1 MMRKILIVEDELA
14 ISMVL
19 GAYLENAGYDVDYAY
34 NGEEALR
41 KLEEE
46 TPALILLDIMMPYVD
61 GWSVLSFIRKK
72 SACPVIMLTALSDTE
87 QKLKG
92 FENGADDYI
101 TKPFVGEEVIARVQA
116 VLRRS
121 SHYQEDER
129 VKYYGDLKINYVS
142 HQVFLNGIEVPFTP
156 RDLSV
161 FLFLASNPNQTFT
174 RDQLLDH
181 VWGNNYDGSDRA
193 VDLAIKRIRK
203 LLNGWDPK
211 DGEIKTLRGLGYQ
224 FYIQEKQ

>member
-1 MMRKILIVEDELA
+1 MKKILIVEDELA

-19 GAYLENAGYDVDYAY
+19 GAYLENAGYAVDYAY
-34 NGEEALR
+34 NGDEALQ

-46 TPALILLDIMMPYVD
+46 TPALILLDIMMPYLD
-61 GWSVLSFIRKK
+61 GWGVLSYIREK

-101 TKPFVGEEVIARVQA
+101 TKPFIGEEVIARVQA

-181 VWGNNYDGSDRA
+181 VWGSDYDGSDRA

>member
-1 MMRKILIVEDELA
+1 
-14 ISMVL
+14 
-19 GAYLENAGYDVDYAY
+19 
-34 NGEEALR
+34 
-41 KLEEE
+41 
-46 TPALILLDIMMPYVD
+46 
-61 GWSVLSFIRKK
+61 
-72 SACPVIMLTALSDTE
+72 DTE

-121 SHYQEDER
+121 SHYQVNDER
-129 VKYYGDLKINYVS
+129 IKYSGDLKINYVS

-181 VWGNNYDGSDRA
+181 VWGSDYDGSDRA

-224 FYIQEKQ
+224 FYIQEK

>member
-1 MMRKILIVEDELA
+1 MKKILIVEDELA

-34 NGEEALR
+34 NGEEALQ

-181 VWGNNYDGSDRA
+181 VWGNDYDGSDRA

>member
-1 MMRKILIVEDELA
+1 MKHILIVEDELA

-19 GAYLENAGYDVDYAY
+19 GAYLEKEGYIISYAY
-34 NGEEALR
+34 NGEEALQ
-41 KLEEE
+41 KVDEIH
-46 TPALILLDIMMPYVD
+46 PALILLDVMMPFMD
-61 GWSVLSFIRKK
+61 GWEVLKYIREK

-92 FENGADDYI
+92 FGEGADDYI
-101 TKPFVGEEVIARVQA
+101 TKPFVAEEVIARVQA

-121 SHYQEDER
+121 PQYQKEEEI
-129 VKYYGDLKINYVS
+129 KYYGNLKINYLS
-142 HQVFLNGIEVPFTP
+142 HQVFLNGIEIPFTP

-174 RDQLLDH
+174 REQLLDQ
-181 VWGNNYDGSDRA
+181 VWGMDYEGSDRA
-193 VDLAIKRIRK
+193 VDLAVKRIRK
-203 LLNGWDPK
+203 LLNGWDSQ

-224 FYIQEKQ
+224 FYVQEKQ

>member
-1 MMRKILIVEDELA
+1 MKHILIVEDELA

-19 GAYLENAGYDVDYAY
+19 GAYLEKEGYIISYAY
-34 NGEEALR
+34 NGEEALQ
-41 KLEEE
+41 KVDEIH
-46 TPALILLDIMMPYVD
+46 PALILLDVMMPFMD
-61 GWSVLSFIRKK
+61 GWEVLKYIRGK

-92 FENGADDYI
+92 FGEGADDYI
-101 TKPFVGEEVIARVQA
+101 TKPFVAEEVIARVQA

-121 SHYQEDER
+121 PQYQKEEEI
-129 VKYYGDLKINYVS
+129 KYYGNLKINYLS
-142 HQVFLNGIEVPFTP
+142 HQVFLNGIEIPFTP

-174 RDQLLDH
+174 REQLLDQ
-181 VWGNNYDGSDRA
+181 VWGMDYEGSDRA
-193 VDLAIKRIRK
+193 VDLAVKRIRK
-203 LLNGWDPK
+203 LLNGWDSQ

-224 FYIQEKQ
+224 FYVQEKQ

>member
-1 MMRKILIVEDELA
+1 MKKILIVEDELA

-34 NGEEALR
+34 NGEEALQ

-46 TPALILLDIMMPYVD
+46 TPPLILLDIMMPYVD

-181 VWGNNYDGSDRA
+181 VWGNDYDGSDRA

>member
-1 MMRKILIVEDELA
+1 MKKILIVEDELA

-19 GAYLENAGYDVDYAY
+19 GAYLENVGYDVDYAY
-34 NGEEALR
+34 DGDEALQ

-46 TPALILLDIMMPYVD
+46 TPALILLDIMMPYLD
-61 GWSVLSFIRKK
+61 GWGVLSYIRKK

-121 SHYQEDER
+121 SHYQDDDER

-156 RDLSV
+156 RDLAV

-181 VWGNNYDGSDRA
+181 VWGRDYDGSDRA

>member
-1 MMRKILIVEDELA
+1 MRKILIVEDELA

-121 SHYQEDER
+121 CHYQEDER

-181 VWGNNYDGSDRA
+181 VWGNDYDGSDRA

>member
-1 MMRKILIVEDELA
+1 MKKILIVEDELA

-19 GAYLENAGYDVDYAY
+19 GAYIENAGYDVDYAY
-34 NGEEALR
+34 NGEEALQ

-101 TKPFVGEEVIARVQA
+101 TKPFIGEEVIARVQA

-121 SHYQEDER
+121 PTYQEDER
-129 VKYYGDLKINYVS
+129 MKYYGDLKINYVS

-181 VWGNNYDGSDRA
+181 VWGSDYDGSDRA

-211 DGEIKTLRGLGYQ
+211 DGEIKTLRGLGNQ

>member
-1 MMRKILIVEDELA
+1 M
-14 ISMVL
+14 
-19 GAYLENAGYDVDYAY
+19 DYAY
-34 NGEEALR
+34 NGDEALQ

-46 TPALILLDIMMPYVD
+46 TPALILLDIMMPYLD
-61 GWSVLSFIRKK
+61 GWGVLSYIREK

-121 SHYQEDER
+121 SHYQDNDER
-129 VKYYGDLKINYVS
+129 VKFYGDLKINYVS

-181 VWGNNYDGSDRA
+181 VWGSDYDGSDRA

-224 FYIQEKQ
+224 FFIQEK

>member
-1 MMRKILIVEDELA
+1 MMKKILIVEDELA

-181 VWGNNYDGSDRA
+181 VWGNDYDGSDRA

>member
-1 MMRKILIVEDELA
+1 MKKILIVEDELA

-34 NGEEALR
+34 NGDEALQ

-46 TPALILLDIMMPYVD
+46 TPALILLDIMMPYLD
-61 GWSVLSFIRKK
+61 GWGVLSYIRKK

-121 SHYQEDER
+121 SHYQDNDER
-129 VKYYGDLKINYVS
+129 VKYYGDLKINDVS

-156 RDLSV
+156 RDLAV

-181 VWGNNYDGSDRA
+181 VWGSDYDGSDRA

-224 FYIQEKQ
+224 FYIQEK

>member
-1 MMRKILIVEDELA
+1 MKKILIVEDELA

-19 GAYLENAGYDVDYAY
+19 GAYIENAGYDVDYAY
-34 NGEEALR
+34 NGEEALQ

-92 FENGADDYI
+92 FENGANDYI
-101 TKPFVGEEVIARVQA
+101 TKPFIGEEVIARVQA

-121 SHYQEDER
+121 PTYQEDER
-129 VKYYGDLKINYVS
+129 MKYYGDLKINYVS

-181 VWGNNYDGSDRA
+181 VWGSDYDGSDRA

>member
-1 MMRKILIVEDELA
+1 MKKILIVEDELA

-19 GAYLENAGYDVDYAY
+19 GAYLENAGYEVDYAY

-41 KLEEE
+41 KLAEE
-46 TPALILLDIMMPYVD
+46 TPALIILDIMMPYVD
-61 GWSVLSFIRKK
+61 GWSVLSYIRKK

-92 FENGADDYI
+92 FEKGADDYI

-121 SHYQEDER
+121 PHYQEDER

-142 HQVFLNGIEVPFTP
+142 HQVSLNGIEIPFTP

-161 FLFLASNPNQTFT
+161 FLFLANNPNQTFT

-181 VWGNNYDGSDRA
+181 VWGRDYDGSDRA

>member
-1 MMRKILIVEDELA
+1 MKKILIVEDELA

-19 GAYLENAGYDVDYAY
+19 GAYIENAGYDVDYAY
-34 NGEEALR
+34 NGEEALQ

-101 TKPFVGEEVIARVQA
+101 TKPFIGEEVIARVQA

-121 SHYQEDER
+121 PTYQEDER
-129 VKYYGDLKINYVS
+129 MKYYGDLKINYVS

-181 VWGNNYDGSDRA
+181 VWGSDYDGSDRA
-193 VDLAIKRIRK
+193 VDLAIKSIRK

>member
-19 GAYLENAGYDVDYAY
+19 GAYLENAGYDVDYVY

-181 VWGNNYDGSDRA
+181 VWGNDYDGSDRA

>member
-1 MMRKILIVEDELA
+1 MRKILIVEDELA

>member
-1 MMRKILIVEDELA
+1 MKKILIVEDELA

-34 NGEEALR
+34 NGEEALQ

-142 HQVFLNGIEVPFTP
+142 HQVFLNGIEIPFTP

-181 VWGNNYDGSDRA
+181 VWGNDYDGSDRA

>member
-1 MMRKILIVEDELA
+1 MKKILIVEDELA

-34 NGEEALR
+34 NGDEALQ

-101 TKPFVGEEVIARVQA
+101 TKPFIGEEVIARVQA

-121 SHYQEDER
+121 PTYQEDER

-181 VWGNNYDGSDRA
+181 VWGSDYDGSDRA

>member
-1 MMRKILIVEDELA
+1 MMKKILIVEDELA

-34 NGEEALR
+34 NGEEALQ

-181 VWGNNYDGSDRA
+181 VWGNDYDGSDRA

>member
-1 MMRKILIVEDELA
+1 MKKILIVEDELA

-19 GAYLENAGYDVDYAY
+19 GAYLENAGYLVSYAY
-34 NGEEALR
+34 NGEEAIQ
-41 KLEEE
+41 KLEEDI
-46 TPALILLDIMMPYVD
+46 PSLILLDIMMPHLD
-61 GWSVLSFIRKK
+61 GWGVLKHIRNK
-72 SACPVIMLTALSDTE
+72 SACPVIMLTAMSETD

-92 FENGADDYI
+92 FESGADDYI
-101 TKPFVGEEVIARVQA
+101 TKPFIAEEVIARVQA

-121 SHYQEDER
+121 PQYQLDDE
-129 VKYYGDLKINYVS
+129 VKYYGDLKINYIS

-161 FLFLASNPNQTFT
+161 FLFLANNPNQTFT

-181 VWGNNYDGSDRA
+181 VWGSDYDGSDRA

-203 LLNGWDPK
+203 LLHGWDPK

-224 FYIQEKQ
+224 FYIQERQ

>member
-1 MMRKILIVEDELA
+1 MRKILIVEDELA

-19 GAYLENAGYDVDYAY
+19 GAYLENAGYDVDYVY

-181 VWGNNYDGSDRA
+181 VWGNDYDGSDRA

>member
-1 MMRKILIVEDELA
+1 MKNILIVEDELA

-19 GAYLENAGYDVDYAY
+19 GAYLENAGYEVDYAY
-34 NGEEALR
+34 NGEEALQ

-46 TPALILLDIMMPYVD
+46 TPALILLDIMMPYLD
-61 GWSVLSFIRKK
+61 GWSVLSFIREK

-181 VWGNNYDGSDRA
+181 VWGSDYDGSDRA

-224 FYIQEKQ
+224 IYIQEKQ

>member
-1 MMRKILIVEDELA
+1 MRKILIVEDELA

-181 VWGNNYDGSDRA
+181 VWGNDYDGSDRA

>member
-1 MMRKILIVEDELA
+1 MKKILIVEDELA

-19 GAYLENAGYDVDYAY
+19 GAYIENAGYDVDYAY
-34 NGEEALR
+34 NGEEALQ

-101 TKPFVGEEVIARVQA
+101 TKPFIGEEVIARVQA

-121 SHYQEDER
+121 PTYQEDER
-129 VKYYGDLKINYVS
+129 MKYYGDLKINYVS

-181 VWGNNYDGSDRA
+181 VWGSDYDGSDRA

>member
-1 MMRKILIVEDELA
+1 MKHILIVEDELA

-19 GAYLENAGYDVDYAY
+19 GAYLEKEGYIISYAY
-34 NGEEALR
+34 NGEEALQ
-41 KLEEE
+41 KVDEIH
-46 TPALILLDIMMPYVD
+46 PALILLDVMMPFMN
-61 GWSVLSFIRKK
+61 GWEVLKYIREK

-92 FENGADDYI
+92 FGEGADDYI
-101 TKPFVGEEVIARVQA
+101 TKPFVAEEVIARVQA

-121 SHYQEDER
+121 PQYQKEEEI
-129 VKYYGDLKINYVS
+129 KYYGNLKINYLS
-142 HQVFLNGIEVPFTP
+142 HQVFLNGIEIPFTP

-174 RDQLLDH
+174 REQLLDQ
-181 VWGNNYDGSDRA
+181 VWGMDYEGSDRA
-193 VDLAIKRIRK
+193 VDLAVKRIRK
-203 LLNGWDPK
+203 LLNGWDSQ

-224 FYIQEKQ
+224 FYVQEKQ

>member
-1 MMRKILIVEDELA
+1 MMKKILIVEDELA

-34 NGEEALR
+34 NGEEALQ

-181 VWGNNYDGSDRA
+181 VWGNDYDGSDRA

-224 FYIQEKQ
+224 FYIQEKK

>member
-1 MMRKILIVEDELA
+1 MKKILIVEDELA

-34 NGEEALR
+34 NGEEALQ

-61 GWSVLSFIRKK
+61 GWSILSFIRKK

-181 VWGNNYDGSDRA
+181 VWGNDYDGSDRA

>member
-1 MMRKILIVEDELA
+1 MKKILIVEDELA

-19 GAYLENAGYDVDYAY
+19 GAYIENAGYDVDYAY
-34 NGEEALR
+34 NGEEALQ

-101 TKPFVGEEVIARVQA
+101 TKPFIGEEVIARVQA

-121 SHYQEDER
+121 PTYQEDER

-181 VWGNNYDGSDRA
+181 VWGSDYDGSDRA

>member
-1 MMRKILIVEDELA
+1 MEDELA

-181 VWGNNYDGSDRA
+181 VWGNDYDGSDRA

>member
-181 VWGNNYDGSDRA
+181 VWGNDYDGSDRA

>member
-1 MMRKILIVEDELA
+1 MMKKILIVEDELA

-34 NGEEALR
+34 NGEEALQ

-161 FLFLASNPNQTFT
+161 FLF
-174 RDQLLDH
+174 
-181 VWGNNYDGSDRA
+181 
-193 VDLAIKRIRK
+193 
-203 LLNGWDPK
+203 
-211 DGEIKTLRGLGYQ
+211 
-224 FYIQEKQ
+224 

>member
-1 MMRKILIVEDELA
+1 MKKILIVEDELA

-34 NGEEALR
+34 NGDEALQ
-41 KLEEE
+41 KLKDE
-46 TPALILLDIMMPYVD
+46 TPALILLDIMMPYLD
-61 GWSVLSFIRKK
+61 GWGVLSYIREK

-121 SHYQEDER
+121 SHYQVNDER
-129 VKYYGDLKINYVS
+129 IKYYGDLKINYVS

-181 VWGNNYDGSDRA
+181 VWGSDYDGSDRA

-224 FYIQEKQ
+224 FYIQEK

>member
-1 MMRKILIVEDELA
+1 MKHILIVEDELA

-19 GAYLENAGYDVDYAY
+19 GAYLEKAGYIVSYAY
-34 NGEEALR
+34 NGEEALQ
-41 KLEEE
+41 KLDE
-46 TPALILLDIMMPYVD
+46 AHHSLVLLDIMMPYMD
-61 GWSVLSFIRKK
+61 GWGVLQHIRQK
-72 SACPVIMLTALSDTE
+72 SGCPVIMLTALSDTV

-92 FENGADDYI
+92 FGEGADDYI
-101 TKPFVGEEVIARVQA
+101 TKPFIADEVIARVQA

-121 SHYQEDER
+121 PHYQKEDEI
-129 VKYYGDLKINYVS
+129 KYYGNLKINYLS
-142 HQVFLNGIEVPFTP
+142 HQVFLNGIEIAFTP

-181 VWGNNYDGSDRA
+181 VWGRDYDGSDRA

-203 LLNGWDPK
+203 LVNGWDPL

-224 FYIQEKQ
+224 FSVQE

>member
-1 MMRKILIVEDELA
+1 MKKILIVEDELA

-19 GAYLENAGYDVDYAY
+19 GAYIENAGYDVDYAY
-34 NGEEALR
+34 NGEEALQ

-46 TPALILLDIMMPYVD
+46 TPTLILLDIMMPYVD

-101 TKPFVGEEVIARVQA
+101 TKPFIGEEVIARVQA

-121 SHYQEDER
+121 PTYQEDER
-129 VKYYGDLKINYVS
+129 MKYYGDLKINYVS

-181 VWGNNYDGSDRA
+181 VWGSDYDGSDRA

>member
-1 MMRKILIVEDELA
+1 MKKILIVEDELA

-34 NGEEALR
+34 NGEEALQ

-142 HQVFLNGIEVPFTP
+142 HQVFLNGIKVPFTP

-181 VWGNNYDGSDRA
+181 VWGNDYDGSDRA

>member
-1 MMRKILIVEDELA
+1 MKKILIVEDELA

-34 NGEEALR
+34 DGDEALQ

-46 TPALILLDIMMPYVD
+46 TPALILLDIMMPYLD
-61 GWSVLSFIRKK
+61 GWGVLSYIRKK

-121 SHYQEDER
+121 SHYQDDDER

-156 RDLSV
+156 RDLAV

-181 VWGNNYDGSDRA
+181 VWGRDYDGSDRA